1 MIKKFIPQE
10 KQKDLEFDE
19 LANLLDGYSGSD
31 IRLVCKEA
39 IMKGV
44 KRAISF
50 IETKNI
56 KNAEKNQKTLLENK
70 LEAVTN

>member
-1 MIKKFIPQE
+1 
-10 KQKDLEFDE
+10 
-19 LANLLDGYSGSD
+19 
-31 IRLVCKEA
+31 
-39 IMKGV
+39 MKGV